1 MKFELDLARDHKRLC
16 MLIYKFRATFENQD
30 EFLRE
35 IELRADQTFEDFH
48 QAILGNLGLDPGMLA
63 SFYMCDHRYRKLR
76 EIHLIDNES
85 APIVL
90 DDDLEQETLGKK
102 PLLMHEC
109 ALKDFIDDPH
119 QRLMFVYD
127 QLNNWTFFIEM
138 IKILP
143 ADKATVYPRFSKSVG
158 PVPRELIATPKQMPG
173 VENNLDFLF
182 EREEELPGDLSDYD
196 QIEGEDDFMGEDPEE
211 PTDESTDDQ

>member
-1 MKFELDLARDHKRLC
+1 MH
-16 MLIYKFRATFENQD
+16 
-30 EFLRE
+30 
-35 IELRADQTFEDFH
+35 ADQTLEDFH

-63 SFYMCDHRYRKLR
+63 SFYICDYRYRKLR

-109 ALKDFIDDPH
+109 ALKDHIDDPH

-127 QLNNWTFFIEM
+127 HLNNWTFFIEM

-143 ADKATVYPRFSKSVG
+143 AERATVYPRFSKSVG
-158 PVPRELIATPKQMPG
+158 PVPRELTATPKQIPG
-173 VENNLDFLF
+173 VESNMDFPF
-182 EREEELPGDLSDYD
+182 EPVEELPGDLSDYD
-196 QIEGEDDFMGEDPEE
+196 QIEGEEDFIEEDPEE
-211 PTDESTDDQ
+211 PRDEFTDDQ